1 MAKFNLLDLELEEV
15 SLVDSPANKSATI
28 ALFKRDSNMDEEIKK
43 QLADTAVE
51 LATAV
56 AKAAEDAT
64 KITELQTQVDTLTKA
79 LADKDEVAKA
89 ADTIEVDGEKIAKS
103 LIPVPILKRLEE
115 VAKAEELTALAK
127 RADEVIPNVKGTA
140 EQRGKLVKSIGDDT
154 ELLAILRAV
163 DAMFEK
169 SFKEI
174 GAQGDADDLLEA
186 KDKLDKMA
194 KDKAKTDNTTF
205 EKAYAAVIKTAEG
218 KSLLN
223 ETRKA

>member
-1 MAKFNLLDLELEEV
+1 MKFNLLDLELEEV

-28 ALFKRDSNMDEEIKK
+28 ALFKRDSNMDEEITKA
-43 QLADTAVE
+43 LADTKVE

-64 KITELQTQVDTLTKA
+64 KLADLQTQVDTLTKA
-79 LADKDEVAKA
+79 LADKEDVTKA
-89 ADTIEVDGEKIAKS
+89 EDTIEVDGEKIAKF
-103 LIPVPILKRLEE
+103 LIPAPILKRLEE
-115 VAKAEELTALAK
+115 VAKAEEATALAK

-140 EQRGKLVKSIGDDT
+140 EQRGKLVKSIGDDA

-174 GAQGDADDLLEA
+174 GAQGDADDLLEP
-186 KDKLDKMA
+186 KDKLNKMA
-194 KDKAKTDNTTF
+194 SEKAKSDNTTF
-205 EKAYAAVIKTAEG
+205 EKAYAAVIKTTEG
-218 KSLLN
+218 KTLLK

>member
-1 MAKFNLLDLELEEV
+1 MKFNLLDLELEEV

-43 QLADTAVE
+43 ALADTKAE
-51 LATAV
+51 LDTAV

-64 KITELQTQVDTLTKA
+64 KLADLQTQVDTLTKA
-79 LADKDEVAKA
+79 LADKEDVAKA
-89 ADTIEVDGEKIAKS
+89 ADTIEVDGEQIAKS
-103 LIPVPILKRLEE
+103 LIPAPILKRLEE

-140 EQRGKLVKSIGDDT
+140 EQRGKLVKSIGDDA

-163 DAMFEK
+163 DSMFEK

-174 GAQGDADDLLEA
+174 GEKGTSELLSATE
-186 KDKLDKMA
+186 KLDTMA
-194 KDKAKTDNTTF
+194 KEKASADNTTF
-205 EKAYAAVIKTAEG
+205 EKAYAAVIKTTEG
-218 KSLLN
+218 KSLLK

>member
-43 QLADTAVE
+43 ALADAETN

-64 KITELQTQVDTLTKA
+64 KITELTTQVDTLTKS
-79 LADKDEVAKA
+79 LAEKVVLEKA
-89 ADTIEVDGEKIAKS
+89 EDTIDVGGEKIAKS
-103 LIPVPILKRLEE
+103 LIPAPILKRLEE
-115 VAKAEELTALAK
+115 VAKAEELTVLAK
-127 RADEVIPNVKGTA
+127 RADEVIPNVRGTA
-140 EQRGKLVKSIGDDT
+140 EQRGKLVKSIGEDK

-163 DAMFEK
+163 DAMFAK
-169 SFKEI
+169 SFTEI
-174 GAQGDADDLLEA
+174 GEKGDATLVEA

-194 KDKAKTDNTTF
+194 KDYATENKMTF
-205 EKAYAAVIKTAEG
+205 EKAYTAVIKTDEG
-218 KSLLN
+218 KALLK